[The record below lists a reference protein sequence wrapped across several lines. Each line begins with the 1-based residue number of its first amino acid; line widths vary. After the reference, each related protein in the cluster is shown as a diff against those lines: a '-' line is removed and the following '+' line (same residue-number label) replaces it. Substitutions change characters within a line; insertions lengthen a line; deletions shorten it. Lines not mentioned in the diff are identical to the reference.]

1 MAKTTALYKGN
12 TMKSTGFLKIKT
24 YRLNFVPYRKQMV
37 GIKGNCLGF
46 RKCLY
51 LLTPFL
57 DFMLRLR
64 ALPATNTLT
73 RFHIKED

>member
-1 MAKTTALYKGN
+1 MAKTTALCKGN
-12 TMKSTGFLKIKT
+12 TIKSTGFLKIKT
-24 YRLNFVPYRKQMV
+24 LLFYFVPYVKQMV

-46 RKCLY
+46 RKRLY
-51 LLTPFL
+51 PLTPFL
-57 DFMLRLR
+57 DLMLMLC